1 MRCVAVA
8 RPLLTPTRPG
18 AWRVLSAGFFH
29 VNRSSAG
36 IGRCVRP
43 DPPTIPAMFIDRAVI
58 QVKAGDGGNGS
69 ASFRRGPGIPKG
81 GPDGGDGGDGGDVI
95 FQVESGLNTLVD
107 FRGTFHWNA
116 EPGENGRAKQQF
128 GARGGDRIIRV
139 PPGTMLYDNA
149 TGELLADLKPA
160 DRVVIAKGG
169 RGGRGNE
176 HFKSSTNQSPR
187 TSEMG
192 EAGQGFELR
201 LELKLI
207 AEAGLVGL
215 PNAGKSTLLGAV
227 SRTNPK
233 IGAYPFTTLAP
244 QLGIAELDQTR
255 RVVFADIPGLIEGA
269 SKGAGLGHDFL
280 RHIERTRVIVHLV
293 SVMPEDESD
302 PVANYRVIREELR
315 GYSDLLAEKPEIICL
330 NKLDLLE
337 DDAARVEAIK
347 SFRARLRLGHDVEVL
362 PLSGAT
368 GKGTKELVDKVWDM
382 LHPRGEVQAGWTA
395 SAAR

>member
-1 MRCVAVA
+1 
-8 RPLLTPTRPG
+8 
-18 AWRVLSAGFFH
+18 
-29 VNRSSAG
+29 
-36 IGRCVRP
+36 
-43 DPPTIPAMFIDRAVI
+43 MFIDRALI
-58 QVKAGDGGNGS
+58 HVKAGDGGGGS

-81 GPDGGDGGDGGDVI
+81 GPDGGNGGDGGDVV

-116 EPGENGRAKQQF
+116 QNGESGRAKQQI
-128 GARGGDRIIRV
+128 GARGSDRVIRV
-139 PPGTMLYDNA
+139 PPGTMIFDNA
-149 TGELLADLKPA
+149 TGLLIADLKPG
-160 DRVVIAKGG
+160 DRTIIARGG

-176 HFKSSTNQSPR
+176 AFKSSTNQAPR
-187 TSEMG
+187 TAEPG
-192 EAGQGFELR
+192 EPGQALELR

-207 AEAGLVGL
+207 ADAGLVGL
-215 PNAGKSTLLGAV
+215 PNAGKSTLLGAI
-227 SRTNPK
+227 SRTAPK

-302 PVANYRVIREELR
+302 PAHNYRVIRDELR
-315 GYSDLLAEKPEIICL
+315 GYSSELAEKPEIICL
-330 NKLDLLE
+330 NKMDLLPD
-337 DDAARVEAIK
+337 DDARAEAVK
-347 SFRARLRLGHDVEVL
+347 AFRARLRLGHDAEVL

-368 GKGTKELVDKVWDM
+368 AAGTRQLIERVWAM
-382 LHPRGEVQAGWTA
+382 LHPKGQEPAGWHAAA
-395 SAAR
+395 SA